1 MNDVG
6 YRAVLLQVHIEPFG
20 LEVLG
25 HHHARFDDAG
35 LLRQVGLAEALSKS
49 ESVLAFVCAGGRQSQ
64 RGIGYTYRRAGRIVR

>member
-35 LLRQVGLAEALSKS
+35 LLRQVGLAEALSKAS
-49 ESVLAFVCAGGRQSQ
+49 QSWRSFVRRKTKPEGY
-64 RGIGYTYRRAGRIVR
+64 GYTYRRAGRIVR